1 MPREIK
7 IRILIAKIGC
17 DIHERGALTLLYTF
31 RDAGMEAIYT
41 GRYQTPEAVVAA
53 AIQEDVQVI
62 ALSDHT
68 GSMPIIASAVLEEL
82 KKQAITDVQVMA
94 GGLISPD
101 DAKVL
106 NEMGIFGNYGPGTPL
121 DLIAD
126 YVKKMVKEAAPP
138 STVKSTIVD

>member
-1 MPREIK
+1 MAMHTGRK

-41 GRYQTPEAVVAA
+41 GRYQTPEAVVTA
-53 AIQEDVQVI
+53 AIDEDVDVI

-68 GSMPIIASAVLEEL
+68 GSMPIIAETVLEEL
-82 KKQAITDVQVMA
+82 KKWDTMDIYVMT

-101 DAKVL
+101 DAEALEK
-106 NEMGIFGNYGPGTPL
+106 MGTVGNYGPGTPL
-121 DLIAD
+121 DVI
-126 YVKKMVKEAAPP
+126 VN
-138 STVKSTIVD
+138 TVKSLVNKDAG

>member
-1 MPREIK
+1 MAMYTGRK

-41 GRYQTPEAVVAA
+41 GRYQTPEAVVTA
-53 AIQEDVQVI
+53 AIDEDVDVI

-68 GSMPIIASAVLEEL
+68 GSMPIIAETVLEEL
-82 KKQAITDVQVMA
+82 KKWDTMDIYVMT

-101 DAKVL
+101 DAEALEK
-106 NEMGIFGNYGPGTPL
+106 MGTVGNYGPGTPL
-121 DLIAD
+121 DVI
-126 YVKKMVKEAAPP
+126 VN
-138 STVKSTIVD
+138 TIRSLVNKDAG

>member
-1 MPREIK
+1 MQGDRK

-41 GRYQTPEAVVAA
+41 GRYQTPEAVVTA
-53 AIQEDVQVI
+53 AIDEGVDVI

-68 GSMPIIASAVLEEL
+68 GSMPIIAADVLEEL
-82 KKQAITDVQVMA
+82 RKRNATDINIMT
-94 GGLISPD
+94 GGLISPE

-106 NEMGIFGNYGPGTPL
+106 KEMGVSGNCGPGTTL
-121 DLIAD
+121 DLIVENVKEL
-126 YVKKMVKEAAPP
+126 VKKKDSMTDIKP
-138 STVKSTIVD
+138 